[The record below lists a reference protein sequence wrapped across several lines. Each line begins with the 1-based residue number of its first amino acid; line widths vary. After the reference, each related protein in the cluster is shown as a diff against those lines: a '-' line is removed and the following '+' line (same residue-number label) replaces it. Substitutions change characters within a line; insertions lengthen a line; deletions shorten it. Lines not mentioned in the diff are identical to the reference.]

1 MGIYIAKKNALNCLL
16 HQCSALTTAPVL
28 VLQPSGNMRLV
39 FNGLSGIVT
48 DQMGMSLRDGD
59 MFVFVNANRNR
70 MKILHRTIRN
80 EKPIHQEDE
89 TAFTG
94 TLKSKI

>member
-1 MGIYIAKKNALNCLL
+1 
-16 HQCSALTTAPVL
+16 
-28 VLQPSGNMRLV
+28 MRLV

-48 DQMGMSLRDGD
+48 DQMGMSLIDGD
-59 MFVFVNANRNR
+59 MFVFVYATRNR

-80 EKPIHQEDE
+80 GKPIHQEVE

-94 TLKSKI
+94 TLKSEI